1 VALRAAAR
9 RPESKDQ
16 KAKDLSTWERYY
28 QERSHI
34 AAMPSTPS
42 APERVNNTI
51 AMYYQNVVR
60 YEDG

>member
-9 RPESKDQ
+9 RPESKGQ
-16 KAKDLSTWERYY
+16 KAKDFSTSERYY

-34 AAMPSTPS
+34 AAMPSRPS
-42 APERVNNTI
+42 APERSNNTI